1 MLEGK
6 EPPSGCTSEYSI
18 IIIIVIIIIIS
29 REECKDLNAMRD
41 VGFYIKNLDNK

>member
-1 MLEGK
+1 M
-6 EPPSGCTSEYSI
+6 PPSGCTSEYSI
-18 IIIIVIIIIIS
+18 IIIIIIVIIIIIIIS